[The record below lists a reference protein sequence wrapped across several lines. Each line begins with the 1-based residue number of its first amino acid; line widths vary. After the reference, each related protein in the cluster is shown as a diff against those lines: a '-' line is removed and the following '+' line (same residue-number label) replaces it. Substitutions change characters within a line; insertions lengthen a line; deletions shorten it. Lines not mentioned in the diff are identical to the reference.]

1 MYPREII
8 SIQKETVASM
18 PQANP
23 VFLKILHCKS
33 ERPLTFLFYT
43 SKIRGICRQWKKQG
57 EKNVA
62 KIQLD
67 SYQPSI
73 DARNLSLSPCCCNS
87 HQDRQFLWAYHT
99 AQVIHPI
106 LRDVRVWKNPE
117 VPIAHTGQS
126 QLFIAHH
133 GLQHS
138 RSIIRNSN

>member
-18 PQANP
+18 PHANP
-23 VFLKILHCKS
+23 VFLKILHCKG

-57 EKNVA
+57 EKMLRRYNWTAINPVLMLG
-62 KIQLD
+62 IC
-67 SYQPSI
+67 
-73 DARNLSLSPCCCNS
+73 LSPCCCNS
-87 HQDRQFLWAYHT
+87 HQDRQFLWAYYT